1 MKIETVVPC
10 DAVPCRPL
18 RRQVRRQK
26 EKFCRDR
33 ARAVSERKKRVLTGE
48 AWELRADAVSKL
60 PFWYNRDTGE
70 PASQGRPNHDSVLRI
85 KAVWISRKLTWI

>member
-1 MKIETVVPC
+1 MQFHRDLLKQIK
-10 DAVPCRPL
+10 
-18 RRQVRRQK
+18 RQR

-60 PFWYNRDTGE
+60 PFWYNRDTGTR
-70 PASQGRPNHDSVLRI
+70 QGVGTCCIGVCPVLLL
-85 KAVWISRKLTWI
+85 AC